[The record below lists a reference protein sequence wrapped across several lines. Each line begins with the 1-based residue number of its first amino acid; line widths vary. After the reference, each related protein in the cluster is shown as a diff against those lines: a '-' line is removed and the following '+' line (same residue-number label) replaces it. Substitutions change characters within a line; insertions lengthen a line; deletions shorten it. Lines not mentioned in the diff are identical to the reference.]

1 VIPLTDLVLTTI
13 PEIEYHDKTYK
24 ILLNKDRVSGYIT
37 EIEAVKQAIY
47 LILHT
52 ERYRF
57 PIYSWDYG
65 IELADLIGK
74 PIPYVKAVVKK
85 RIQEALSVDNRIK
98 NCCDFEF
105 ETIKKN
111 ELFVTF
117 TVNTIYGSVSS
128 ELEVTV

>member
-1 VIPLTDLVLTTI
+1 MIPLTDLVLTEI
-13 PEIEYHDKTYK
+13 PEIEYKDKTHK
-24 ILLNKDRVSGYIT
+24 ILSNNRVSGYV
-37 EIEAVKQAIY
+37 EGIEAVKQAIY

-52 ERYRF
+52 ERYKF

-65 IELADLIGK
+65 VELVDLIGK
-74 PIPYVKAVVKK
+74 PISYVKAVVK
-85 RIQEALSVDNRIK
+85 RRVEEALKVDNRIE

-105 ETIKKN
+105 ETIDQN
-111 ELFVTF
+111 MLFVTF